1 MSHGRRAGTVGCG
14 RTVDSMPAMP
24 EAEPIPT
31 FAPGGAPI
39 SLLVDYDGT
48 ISRLDVGDT
57 LLERLAVDQAEVARK
72 DAQYDAG
79 EVGSRE
85 LLRWDMD
92 VLPQDRELLLAIA
105 TTVPQDE
112 TLGLLVECAR
122 ADGAAVEI
130 VSDGLGFYIPDNLA
144 RLGLA
149 DLPVATNH
157 TTVSGGG
164 AGMRFPYGNPRCFV
178 CGTCKRERVFLHQ
191 AAGRIVVFIGDGTSD
206 RYAAAHADVVFA
218 KGKLIDIC
226 RAEGWAAHDLGL
238 LRGHRRVARG
248 WPRRRDAAADDRRGG
263 RLAGRPAGAAATIHL
278 WTGGVGRGPH
288 HATPSRTCRGRVG

>member
-1 MSHGRRAGTVGCG
+1 
-14 RTVDSMPAMP
+14 MP
-24 EAEPIPT
+24 EAELLPR
-31 FAPGGAPI
+31 FAPGGVPI

-48 ISRLDVGDT
+48 VSRLDVGDT

-72 DAQYDAG
+72 DAQYDSG

-85 LLRWDMD
+85 LLRWDLD
-92 VLPQDRELLLAIA
+92 ALPHDPELLLAIA
-105 TTVPQDE
+105 TTIPQDE

-122 ADGAAVEI
+122 ANGAAVEI
-130 VSDGLGFYIPDNLA
+130 VSDGLGFYILDNLA

-157 TTVSGGG
+157 TNVSGGG
-164 AGMRFPYGNPRCFV
+164 AGMQFPYGNPRCFV
-178 CGTCKRERVFLHQ
+178 CGTCKRERVFRHQ

-226 RAEGWAAHDLGL
+226 RAEGWEAMTWASFADIAGWLEAGLGDATL
-238 LRGHRRVARG
+238 
-248 WPRRRDAAADDRRGG
+248 PRTTADVDAWRE
-263 RLAGRPAGAAATIHL
+263 GRPARPRRFICGPEVWGEGRTTPPLQGRAA
-278 WTGGVGRGPH
+278 VG
-288 HATPSRTCRGRVG
+288 